1 MKIPLSWLKEYL
13 DINLPA
19 AQISK
24 MLTAAG
30 IEVEGVES
38 TSLGFDK
45 VVVGRVVAVEKHPNA
60 DKLCVAQV
68 SDGVG
73 TYQVVCGAPNCRAGM
88 KTAFAVVGATLTDD
102 QGQKFA
108 VKKAKLRGVESSG
121 MLCSEKELGVGQEN
135 DGIMVF
141 ADQIQEGADVASI
154 YSDTIFDISLTP
166 NLGHCSSVL
175 GVARELSTI
184 TGIPLVPQRVKC
196 EESGEKVNTQ
206 VHVTVQDWKGCPRY
220 ASRLVRDVSVGPSP
234 SWLKKR
240 LEDCGLRSVNNVV
253 DITNFV
259 LLEMGHPLHAFD
271 LDKIGGHHII
281 VRRARAGETM
291 ETLDGK
297 ERQLEESDLLICD
310 EAKAIAIAG
319 VMGGSN
325 TEVTE
330 ATRHVLLE
338 AAYFDPRTIRKTSK
352 RLGLQTDASKR
363 FERGTDPNVLAEAL
377 DRAAALIQE
386 VAGGKVAE
394 GIIDCKE
401 REFPESEIH
410 CRLDRINH
418 LLGTHLSL
426 SEVEEIFKRL
436 HFGCHWNGR
445 DAFVVKVP
453 TYRVDVREEID
464 LVEEVARTYG
474 YDNITAAS
482 PRYQTSQ
489 IPHAPLYLFEKE
501 ARGRLLGEGLQ
512 EFLTCDLIG
521 PTLLNMV
528 GNALMPPI
536 VVLNP
541 TSMEQSLLRTS
552 LLPGL
557 LQVVKYNVDHQRPD
571 ISGFEIGRIHFKK
584 DEQYLEQLVAGIILS
599 GKQALPHW
607 DQKVSEVDFYD
618 LKGIVEN
625 LLDELG
631 IEGYTFQPIQLPIFH
646 PGRQAAIRV
655 GELELGSLGEVHPAI
670 QRRLD
675 VPHRL
680 YFAEINLHDL
690 LKVRKQEWKMADL
703 PLYPGSD
710 RDWTIT
716 LDEAFSVQSILD
728 FFHSQPSKLLQK
740 VSLLD
745 LYRSERLGEGKKN
758 VTFRFFYR
766 SPDRTVEQEE
776 VEREHSSLVNSALN
790 QFKPG

>member
-24 MLTAAG
+24 LLTAAG
-30 IEVEGVES
+30 IEVEGLES

-68 SDGVG
+68 SDGSG
-73 TYQVVCGAPNCRAGM
+73 TFQVVCGAPNCRAGM
-88 KTAFAVVGATLTDD
+88 KTAFAVVGATLTDEK
-102 QGQKFA
+102 GQKFT
-108 VKKAKLRGVESSG
+108 VKKVKLRNVESSG
-121 MLCSEKELGVGQEN
+121 MLCSEQELGVGQEH
-135 DGIMVF
+135 DGIMEF

-175 GVARELSTI
+175 GIARELSTI
-184 TGIPLVPQRVKC
+184 TGLPLIPKKVKC
-196 EESGEKVNTQ
+196 GESGEKISSQ
-206 VHVTVQDWKGCPRY
+206 VRVTVQDWKGCPRY
-220 ASRLVRDVSVGPSP
+220 ASRLVRDVAIGPSP
-234 SWLKKR
+234 DWLKKR

-253 DITNFV
+253 DVTNYV

-271 LDKIGGHHII
+271 FDKIVGHHII
-281 VRRARAGETM
+281 VRRSLAGEKLA
-291 ETLDGK
+291 TLDGK
-297 ERQLEESDLLICD
+297 ERDLQESDLLICD
-310 EAKAIAIAG
+310 ENKAVAIAG

-338 AAYFDPRTIRKTSK
+338 AAYFEPRTIRKTS
-352 RLGLQTDASKR
+352 RQLALQTDASKR
-363 FERGTDPNVLAEAL
+363 FEKGTDPNVLAEAL

-386 VAGGKVAE
+386 TAGGKIAE
-394 GIIDCKE
+394 GMIDCKE
-401 REFPESEIH
+401 SEFPEIEIH
-410 CRLDRINH
+410 CRLDRLNH
-418 LLGTHLSL
+418 LLGTQLSL
-426 SEVEEIFKRL
+426 SEVEEIFGRL
-436 HFGCHWNGR
+436 HFGCRWNGR
-445 DAFVVKVP
+445 DAFAVRVP
-453 TYRVDVREEID
+453 TYRADVREEID

-474 YDNITAAS
+474 YDNITAAT

-501 ARGRLLGEGLQ
+501 ARGRLLAEGLQ

-521 PTLLNMV
+521 PTLLNIV

-541 TSMEQSLLRTS
+541 TSLEQSLLRTS

-557 LQVVKYNVDHQRPD
+557 LQVVKFNVDHQRPD
-571 ISGFEIGRIHFKK
+571 IRGFEIGRIHFKK
-584 DEQYLEQLVAGIILS
+584 GEQYLEQSVAGIILS
-599 GKQALPHW
+599 GKHDPHHWGQKAL
-607 DQKVSEVDFYD
+607 EVDFYD
-618 LKGIVEN
+618 MKGLVEN
-625 LLDELG
+625 LLDGLG
-631 IEGYTFQPIQLPIFH
+631 VDGYAFQPIQLPIFH
-646 PGRQAAIRV
+646 PGRQAAVRV
-655 GELELGSLGEVHPAI
+655 GELELGSIGEVHPSI

-675 VPHRL
+675 VPQRL

-690 LKVRKQEWKMADL
+690 LKVRKHERKMADL

-716 LDEAFSVQSILD
+716 LEDAFTVQPIID
-728 FFHSQPSKLLQK
+728 FLQAQPSKLLQK

-745 LYRSERLGEGKKN
+745 IYRSERLGEGKKN

-776 VEREHSSLVNSALN
+776 VEKEHAVLVNSALN
-790 QFKPG
+790 QFKTG

>member
-30 IEVEGVES
+30 IEVEGLES

-68 SDGVG
+68 SDGTG
-73 TYQVVCGAPNCRAGM
+73 TFQVVCGAPNCRAGM
-88 KTAFAVVGATLTDD
+88 KTAFAVVGATLTDEK
-102 QGQKFA
+102 GQKFA

-121 MLCSEKELGVGQEN
+121 MLCSEKELGVGQES
-135 DGIMVF
+135 DGIMEF

-175 GVARELSTI
+175 GIARELSTI
-184 TGIPLVPQRVKC
+184 TGLPLVPPKIKC
-196 EESGEKVNTQ
+196 EESGEKITSQVN
-206 VHVTVQDWKGCPRY
+206 VTVQDGKGCPRY
-220 ASRLVRDVSVGPSP
+220 ASRLVRDVAVGPSP
-234 SWLKKR
+234 GWLKKR
-240 LEDCGLRSVNNVV
+240 LEDCGLRSVNNIV
-253 DITNFV
+253 DVTNYV
-259 LLEMGHPLHAFD
+259 LLEIGHPLHAFD
-271 LDKIGGHHII
+271 FDKLGGHQII
-281 VRRARAGETM
+281 VRRARAGEALA
-291 ETLDGK
+291 TLDGK
-297 ERQLEESDLLICD
+297 ERQLAESDLLICD
-310 EAKAIAIAG
+310 KDKPVAIAG

-338 AAYFDPRTIRKTSK
+338 AAYFDPKAIRKTSK
-352 RLGLQTDASKR
+352 LLGLQTDASKR
-363 FERGTDPNVLAEAL
+363 FERGTDPNILAEVL
-377 DRAAALIQE
+377 DRAAVMIQE
-386 VAGGKVAE
+386 VAGGKIAE

-401 REFPESEIH
+401 QEFPEQELS
-410 CRLDRINH
+410 CRLDRLNH

-426 SEVEEIFKRL
+426 SEVEEIFRRL

-445 DAFVVKVP
+445 DAFVIRVP
-453 TYRVDVREEID
+453 TYRADVREEID

-474 YDNITAAS
+474 YDNISAAT

-489 IPHAPLYLFEKE
+489 LPHAPLYLFEKE
-501 ARGRLLGEGLQ
+501 ARERLLAEGLQ

-521 PTLLNMV
+521 PTLLNLV

-557 LQVVKYNVDHQRPD
+557 LQVVKYNVDHQRSD

-584 DEQYLEQLVAGIILS
+584 DEQYLEQSVAAIILT
-599 GKQALPHW
+599 GKEAPHHW
-607 DQKVSEVDFYD
+607 DQKAQDVDFYD

-625 LLDELG
+625 LLEELG
-631 IEGYTFQPIQLPIFH
+631 IEGWTFQPIQLPIFH
-646 PGRQAAIRV
+646 PGRQAAVKV
-655 GELELGSLGEVHPAI
+655 GELELGSIGEVHPSI

-675 VPHRL
+675 VPNRL

-716 LDEAFSVQSILD
+716 LEDALSVQSILD
-728 FFHSQPSKLLQK
+728 FFHAQPSKLLQQ
-740 VSLLD
+740 VSLID
-745 LYRSERLGEGKKN
+745 LYRSDRLGEGRKN

-776 VEREHSSLVNSALN
+776 VEREHLSLVNLALN
-790 QFKPG
+790 QFKTG